1 VLLAPIVLRIAA
13 LPSNT
18 RQYAPRLL
26 LIHADP
32 RVAGRVSTLLRAR
45 EPESRFFHAQSWS
58 AARALLAG
66 GPFELILLEVRAD
79 GHGFAAL
86 EQLRSRRPQAP
97 ILTLVPLGSEDAGF
111 ESVERGAQDFLVEPQ
126 LDAAGLSRAIRCAQ
140 ARDRQAIREQHV
152 ALEQSARLEV
162 EQAILRLREL
172 AKGEDAVR
180 LYQAA
185 REGIR
190 ARDELMVTV
199 SHDLRG
205 PLASISLVAGMLVP
219 ADAPETD
226 QSSKL
231 ARQAVVIGRAVRRMD
246 QLIGDLLDIATIES
260 GHLAL
265 RKTRT
270 EASWL
275 LADAIEALA
284 LPGQSPRLEVNPGEV
299 DLFVDCDR
307 QRILQVF
314 GNLVGNA
321 FKFSTPGTAILL
333 AAVRSG
339 DRIELSVKDRG
350 VGIPAELLGRIF
362 DRFWKGNQHAR
373 NGTGLGLAIA
383 RGIVEQHGGKLW
395 VESTLGEGTKF
406 TFSLPATA

>member
-1 VLLAPIVLRIAA
+1 MAPIVLLTVA
-13 LPSNT
+13 LTNPPP
-18 RQYAPRLL
+18 QYAPRTL

-45 EPESRFFHAQSWS
+45 QPDSLFFHAQSWS
-58 AARALLAG
+58 GARDLLAEE
-66 GPFELILLEVRAD
+66 PFALVLLELRSD

-86 EQLRSRRPQAP
+86 EQLRLRWPFAP
-97 ILTLVPLGSEDAGF
+97 ILTIVPHGGDDAGF
-111 ESVERGAQDFLVEPQ
+111 ESVERGAQDFLIESQ
-126 LDAAGLSRAIRCAQ
+126 LDAAGLSRAIRCAH
-140 ARDRQAIREQHV
+140 ARDRLALREQHIS
-152 ALEQSARLEV
+152 LEQTARLEV
-162 EQAILRLREL
+162 EQAVLRLREL
-172 AKGEDAVR
+172 AEDEDAAR

-205 PLASISLVAGMLVP
+205 PLASISLVAGMLLP
-219 ADAPETD
+219 ADAASTD

-231 ARQAVVIGRAVRRMD
+231 ARQVVVIGRAVRRMD

-265 RKTRT
+265 RKMRT
-270 EASWL
+270 ESSWL
-275 LADAIEALA
+275 LGDVIETLA
-284 LPGQSPRLEVNPGEV
+284 LPGQAPRLEVDPGEV

-321 FKFSTPGTAILL
+321 FKFSEAGTAIQL
-333 AAVRSG
+333 AAVRCG
-339 DRIELSVKDRG
+339 DQIELSVKDRG
-350 VGIPAELLGRIF
+350 PGIPAEQLGRIF

-373 NGTGLGLAIA
+373 EGTGLGLAIS